1 MTLRPQVFYL
11 HRRLDF
17 IEDRLGQIQSW
28 LSEMKE
34 QHNPGRESQ
43 AIEFIL
49 NTQKGFMDTIID
61 QFSNETVV
69 DFGLVFCEPLTVQDD
84 SKPRLVTTQSS
95 KFPAEI
101 RKLKEIL
108 KVPPE
113 RCREATKISST

>member
-1 MTLRPQVFYL
+1 
-11 HRRLDF
+11 
-17 IEDRLGQIQSW
+17 
-28 LSEMKE
+28 MKE